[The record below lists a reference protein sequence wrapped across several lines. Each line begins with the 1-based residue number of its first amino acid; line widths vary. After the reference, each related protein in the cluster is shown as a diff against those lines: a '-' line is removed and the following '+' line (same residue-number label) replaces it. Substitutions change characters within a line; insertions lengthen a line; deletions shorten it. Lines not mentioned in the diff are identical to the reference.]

1 MTGKILSIVMQCARH
16 AHLKLGGQKTSTSSK
31 EEKHFD
37 VARLNIPKIDPNVRH
52 VGVSKLRKLNS
63 DDLRKIE
70 ETLVLQ
76 ENDTPLAVLVKYE
89 KYLILQNELESLMAT
104 VELLTNKEETAALL
118 AGLKDFEAGR
128 TKPLSK
134 IKASL
139 GKKR

>member
-1 MTGKILSIVMQCARH
+1 VRDTRIQNSEDKKRALPARRKNT
-16 AHLKLGGQKTSTSSK
+16 LTLQG
-31 EEKHFD
+31 
-37 VARLNIPKIDPNVRH
+37 LNIPKIDPNVRH

-128 TKPLSK
+128 TKPLSE

-139 GKKR
+139 GKKK

>member
-1 MTGKILSIVMQCARH
+1 MRIQNSEDKKRAPPARRKNILTLQ
-16 AHLKLGGQKTSTSSK
+16 G
-31 EEKHFD
+31 
-37 VARLNIPKIDPNVRH
+37 LNIPKIDPNVRH

-128 TKPLSK
+128 TKPLSE

-139 GKKR
+139 GKKK

>member
-1 MTGKILSIVMQCARH
+1 VRDVRIQNSEDKKGAPPARRKNT
-16 AHLKLGGQKTSTSSK
+16 LTLQG
-31 EEKHFD
+31 
-37 VARLNIPKIDPNVRH
+37 LNIPKIDPNVRH

-63 DDLRKIE
+63 DDLRKME

-104 VELLTNKEETAALL
+104 VELLTHKEETAALL

-128 TKPLSK
+128 TKPLSE

-139 GKKR
+139 GKRK

>member
-1 MTGKILSIVMQCARH
+1 MTLQG
-16 AHLKLGGQKTSTSSK
+16 
-31 EEKHFD
+31 
-37 VARLNIPKIDPNVRH
+37 LNIPKIDPNVRH

-70 ETLVLQ
+70 QTLVLQ

-118 AGLKDFEAGR
+118 AGLKDFQAGR

-139 GKKR
+139 GRRK

>member
-1 MTGKILSIVMQCARH
+1 MRIQNSEDKKGAPPARRKSILTLQ
-16 AHLKLGGQKTSTSSK
+16 G
-31 EEKHFD
+31 
-37 VARLNIPKIDPNVRH
+37 LNIPKIDPNVRH

-128 TKPLSK
+128 TRPLSE

-139 GKKR
+139 DKKK

>member
-1 MTGKILSIVMQCARH
+1 VRDTRIQNSEDKKRALPARRKNT
-16 AHLKLGGQKTSTSSK
+16 LTLQG
-31 EEKHFD
+31 
-37 VARLNIPKIDPNVRH
+37 LNIPKIDPNVRH

-128 TKPLSK
+128 TKPLSE

-139 GKKR
+139 GRKKRA

>member
-1 MTGKILSIVMQCARH
+1 LTLQG
-16 AHLKLGGQKTSTSSK
+16 
-31 EEKHFD
+31 
-37 VARLNIPKIDPNVRH
+37 LNIPKIDPNVRH

-128 TKPLSK
+128 TKPLSE

-139 GKKR
+139 GKKK

>member
-1 MTGKILSIVMQCARH
+1 VRDTRIQNSEDKKRALPARRKNT
-16 AHLKLGGQKTSTSSK
+16 LTLQG
-31 EEKHFD
+31 
-37 VARLNIPKIDPNVRH
+37 LNIPKIDPNVRH

-128 TKPLSK
+128 TKPLSE

-139 GKKR
+139 GRKK

>member
-1 MTGKILSIVMQCARH
+1 MSEDKKPAPPARRKNT
-16 AHLKLGGQKTSTSSK
+16 LTLQG
-31 EEKHFD
+31 
-37 VARLNIPKIDPNVRH
+37 LNIPKIDHNVRH

-89 KYLILQNELESLMAT
+89 KYLVLQNELESLMAT

-128 TKPLSK
+128 TKPLSA

-139 GKKR
+139 GKKK